1 MSDTELY
8 DILNTAIKG
17 MTKYLE
23 ETNVNKDN
31 LAKIVKIITYM
42 EKATIVIKTLDNDSK
57 TI

>member
-31 LAKIVKIITYM
+31 LANIVKIITYM
-42 EKATIVIKTLDNDSK
+42 EKVTILIKTLDNDK

>member
-42 EKATIVIKTLDNDSK
+42 EKVTILIKTLDNDSK